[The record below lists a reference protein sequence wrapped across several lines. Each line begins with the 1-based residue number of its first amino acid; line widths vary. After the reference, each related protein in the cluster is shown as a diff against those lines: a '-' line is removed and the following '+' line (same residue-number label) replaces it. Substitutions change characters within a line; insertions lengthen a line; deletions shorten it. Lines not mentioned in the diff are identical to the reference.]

1 MLFLYRPRETWMPYR
16 MPRNLTQQRA
26 YNRQLQERFD
36 QTRQQ
41 HAPAASTPG
50 EPSRDPIRALKE
62 LAELHDAGALTDEE
76 FAAAK
81 SKLLDADDAP
91 A

>member
-1 MLFLYRPRETWMPYR
+1 MLFLYRPRETWMPIR
-16 MPRNLTQQRA
+16 LPRNLTQQRA

-36 QTRQQ
+36 QTRQ
-41 HAPAASTPG
+41 HAPAASASDAAP
-50 EPSRDPIRALKE
+50 RDPISALKE
-62 LAELHDAGALTDEE
+62 LAQLHDAGALTDEE

-81 SKLLDADDAP
+81 SKLLDADDAS

>member
-16 MPRNLTQQRA
+16 LPRNLTQQQA
-26 YNRQLQERFD
+26 YNRQMQERYV
-36 QTRQQ
+36 QTRQ
-41 HAPAASTPG
+41 HAPAASRADAAP
-50 EPSRDPIRALKE
+50 RDPISALKE
-62 LAELHDAGALTDEE
+62 LAQLHDAGALTDEE

-91 A
+91 E